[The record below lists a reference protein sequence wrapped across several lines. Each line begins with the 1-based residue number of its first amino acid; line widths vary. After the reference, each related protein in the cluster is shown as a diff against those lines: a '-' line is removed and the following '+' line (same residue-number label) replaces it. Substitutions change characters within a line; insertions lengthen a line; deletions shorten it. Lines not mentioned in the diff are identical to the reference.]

1 MSKFD
6 FRRTLF
12 ASTALIACSLSSA
25 AAFANGYDT
34 LYVSAPPPG
43 LSETLSATET
53 FYAAYIG
60 IADGESGTL
69 TIAPGVTMTTLGL
82 VGFISDPYGG
92 IIGQDQG
99 STGTVIIS
107 GTGSTWTDESDYVIV
122 GQSGTGTL
130 QLSSGGTLNTN
141 NVTIGEYETGNGTV
155 TIDGVGTT
163 WDNLYTTNIGP
174 RGTGSVT
181 VSGGAVVTNGE
192 TLNIGGRGFLSR
204 APAPLSGTGS
214 LTVTGTGTTWY
225 NTGGVNVGRGDESTG
240 SLTVENGASFQTY
253 DGSIYAGLGA
263 TITVTGPGTT
273 MLLGTRNTTPPVDWD
288 AAAGYFSPDDG
299 ATSVIS
305 NGATLNADATYIGG
319 AGTAAVTTLTVT
331 GAGTT
336 WHNWL
341 NIYVGG
347 TGNGDGGYG
356 AATVSDGAVATA
368 YTAGVGVDA
377 GSVGTLLLT
386 GQGTLFQVL
395 SRDGFSGNFRVGYEG
410 NGTVTVQNGA
420 TLTAANLVHIANEV
434 GSVGVL
440 NIGAAEGEAP
450 VAPGTVLG
458 TNGVFFGSG
467 DATLVFNHT
476 STGLTF
482 NNELSGTGG
491 AIRHLAGVT
500 NFTVDSPDFEG
511 TLDVIGGTV
520 KLNASIPDLAVTVGA
535 GGTLGGNTTI
545 ASLSVEAGGTVTPGN
560 SIGTL
565 VVTGDVTFAP
575 GSIYVVELDGAG
587 NSDLITASGQAF
599 LNGATVN
606 LVALDPQASYKSAQV
621 YTIVAATGG
630 VVGAFGAVTTDSLF
644 LTVDVNDLA
653 NGINVVISASDNA
666 FTSVAVTPNQIA
678 TSAALG
684 TLPQTGASLALY
696 NSVLFLT
703 SASEAQWAYDQL
715 SGEVHASTQSL
726 FMEQSSLIRGALNDR
741 LRAAQGGVG
750 ASAGTVVNVV
760 ETSSGAL
767 AYAAPSPVKV
777 AADLSIPV
785 KAAPAVAPVERFAL
799 WSTAFGN
806 WGDMDGNS
814 NAAGVSDST
823 GGFLIGA
830 DTLVGDGWR
839 LGVAGGYSYT
849 DFSISGRNSS
859 GSSDNWHIGLYGG
872 NEWGPLALRTGLA
885 YTWQDISTNRSVA
898 FTGYTDSLSA
908 DYDAGTVQA
917 FGELGYRIDAAGI
930 AFEPFAN
937 LSYVSLH
944 QDGYREEGGAAAL
957 TGDSQTMDTTFTT
970 LGVRLAKE
978 IAFGSTAATL
988 RGALGW
994 RHAFGDIDPTVTQ
1007 AFAGSDAFTVTGAP
1021 IAEDAAVV
1029 EAGLDVLIS
1038 ATATLGIAYTGQ
1050 YGDGVSE
1057 NGFNAR
1063 LSVRF

>member
-1 MSKFD
+1 MSKFS
-6 FRRTLF
+6 FRGALL
-12 ASTALIACSLSSA
+12 ASTAITAFAVVLSGSA
-25 AAFANGYDT
+25 ARANGYSSLT
-34 LYVSAPPPG
+34 VSAPPPG
-43 LSETLSATET
+43 QTETLSADDT
-53 FYAAYIG
+53 FYEVYVGVAA
-60 IADGESGTL
+60 GEIGTL
-69 TIAPGVTMTTLGL
+69 IVAPGVTMTTLGAI
-82 VGFISDPYGG
+82 GFAPYAYGAV
-92 IIGQDQG
+92 IGQDEG
-99 STGTVIIS
+99 STGTVIVS
-107 GTGSTWTDESDYVIV
+107 GTGAAWTDESTFVIV
-122 GQSGTGTL
+122 GQFGTGAV
-130 QLSSGGTLNTN
+130 QLSAGGSWDTT
-141 NVTIGEYETGNGTV
+141 NVTIGEYETGNGSVSVSGAGTSWTNEFT
-155 TIDGVGTT
+155 TI
-163 WDNLYTTNIGP
+163 IGGN
-174 RGTGSVT
+174 GTGSVT
-181 VSGGAVVTNGE
+181 VSGGAEVTNGE
-192 TLNIGGRGFLSR
+192 TLYIGGGSLPTARYIPS
-204 APAPLSGTGS
+204 STGTGS

-225 NTGGVNVGRGDESTG
+225 NTGGVNIARDPGSTG

-253 DGSIYAGLGA
+253 DGSIYAGPGA

-273 MLLGTRNTTPPVDWD
+273 MLLGTRNTTPPVDWT
-288 AAAGYFSPDDG
+288 AAAGYFSPDEG
-299 ATSVIS
+299 ATSLIS

-319 AGTAAVTTLTVT
+319 GGTEAVTTITVT

-368 YTAGVGVDA
+368 YTAAVGVDA

-386 GQGTLFQVL
+386 GEGTLFQVL

-458 TNGVFFGSG
+458 TNGVFFGDG

-482 NNELSGTGG
+482 NNALSGTGG
-491 AIRHLAGVT
+491 EIRHLAGVT
-500 NFTVDSPDFEG
+500 NFTVDSPDFTG
-511 TLDVIGGTV
+511 TLNLIGGTAKV
-520 KLNASIPDLAVTVGA
+520 NAAIGGMDVNVSSGA
-535 GGTLGGNTTI
+535 TLGGNGTI
-545 ASLSVEAGGTVTPGN
+545 GVLNVASGGIVSPGN
-560 SIGTL
+560 SIGTM

-630 VVGAFGAVTTDSLF
+630 VVGTFGAVTTDSLF

-653 NGINVVISASDNA
+653 NGINVVISASDDA

-696 NSVLFLT
+696 NSILFLT
-703 SASEAQWAYDQL
+703 SAGEAQWAYDQL

-750 ASAGTVVNVV
+750 ASSGQVVNVV

-767 AYAAPSPVKV
+767 AYAAPSPVQV
-777 AADLSIPV
+777 AADMSMPM
-785 KAAPAVAPVERFAL
+785 KAAPALAPVERFAL

-806 WGDMDGNS
+806 WGEMDGNS

-830 DTLVGDGWR
+830 DTLVGEGWR
-839 LGVAGGYSYT
+839 VGVAGGYSYT

-859 GSSDNWHIGLYGG
+859 GSSDNWHIGLYAG

-898 FTGYTDSLSA
+898 FTGYSDSLSA
-908 DYDAGTVQA
+908 DYNAGTV
-917 FGELGYRIDAAGI
+917 
-930 AFEPFAN
+930 
-937 LSYVSLH
+937 
-944 QDGYREEGGAAAL
+944 
-957 TGDSQTMDTTFTT
+957 
-970 LGVRLAKE
+970 
-978 IAFGSTAATL
+978 
-988 RGALGW
+988 
-994 RHAFGDIDPTVTQ
+994 
-1007 AFAGSDAFTVTGAP
+1007 
-1021 IAEDAAVV
+1021 
-1029 EAGLDVLIS
+1029 
-1038 ATATLGIAYTGQ
+1038 
-1050 YGDGVSE
+1050 
-1057 NGFNAR
+1057 
-1063 LSVRF
+1063 

>member
-1 MSKFD
+1 MSFGAVTRGAVQVNSVSQGG
-6 FRRTLF
+6 FTTLNDYASF
-12 ASTALIACSLSSA
+12 KDQTFTLPASTTLTGQLSWFGAIIPGNQIAEDASHNGASPLVYSFVLPSLVDGVAGFTTYEVDKIGVLKITTTDNSVKFST
-25 AAFANGYDT
+25 T
-34 LYVSAPPPG
+34 LYG
-43 LSETLSATET
+43 TT
-53 FYAAYIG
+53 
-60 IADGESGTL
+60 ADGEQITSTISGVLAAPSAESLGIVSTSFAVRFSDVLITGKETSLVILSEQPIAQGFTFDYAVNGSATAGEGALVVPAVLYDADPTAPGSVIITNSADPGEGNGTILFGLDQLYTGGTTINAGATLQLGNGGTSGSVLGDITDNGTL
-69 TIAPGVTMTTLGL
+69 AFNRSDEVTYAGV
-82 VGFISDPYGG
+82 
-92 IIGQDQG
+92 
-99 STGTVIIS
+99 IS
-107 GTGSTWTDESDYVIV
+107 GTGALV
-122 GQSGTGTL
+122 QAGTGTL
-130 QLSSGGTLNTN
+130 ILTGASTFTGGASVTAGTLQIGDGGTSGSLATDIAVASGATLAFNRADEASFGYAISGTGAL
-141 NVTIGEYETGNGTV
+141 VKAGAGELELTGDNSGFTGTTTVSEGLLSVNGTL
-155 TIDGVGTT
+155 G
-163 WDNLYTTNIGP
+163 
-174 RGTGSVT
+174 GSVT
-181 VSGGAVVTNGE
+181 V
-192 TLNIGGRGFLSR
+192 
-204 APAPLSGTGS
+204 
-214 LTVTGTGTTWY
+214 
-225 NTGGVNVGRGDESTG
+225 
-240 SLTVENGASFQTY
+240 
-253 DGSIYAGLGA
+253 
-263 TITVTGPGTT
+263 
-273 MLLGTRNTTPPVDWD
+273 
-288 AAAGYFSPDDG
+288 
-299 ATSVIS
+299 
-305 NGATLNADATYIGG
+305 
-319 AGTAAVTTLTVT
+319 
-331 GAGTT
+331 
-336 WHNWL
+336 
-341 NIYVGG
+341 
-347 TGNGDGGYG
+347 
-356 AATVSDGAVATA
+356 
-368 YTAGVGVDA
+368 
-377 GSVGTLLLT
+377 
-386 GQGTLFQVL
+386 
-395 SRDGFSGNFRVGYEG
+395 
-410 NGTVTVQNGA
+410 
-420 TLTAANLVHIANEV
+420 
-434 GSVGVL
+434 
-440 NIGAAEGEAP
+440 AE
-450 VAPGTVLG
+450 
-458 TNGVFFGSG
+458 
-467 DATLVFNHT
+467 
-476 STGLTF
+476 
-482 NNELSGTGG
+482 
-491 AIRHLAGVT
+491 
-500 NFTVDSPDFEG
+500 
-511 TLDVIGGTV
+511 
-520 KLNASIPDLAVTVGA
+520 
-535 GGTLGGNTTI
+535 GGTLGGSGTTG
-545 ASLSVEAGGTVTPGN
+545 AVTVLAGGTLAPGN

-565 VVTGDVTFAP
+565 TINGDVTFEP
-575 GSIYVVELDGAG
+575 GSTYQIELDNAG
-587 NSDLITASGQAF
+587 NSDGISTTGRITV
-599 LNGATVN
+599 NGATLN
-606 LVALDPQASYKSAQV
+606 LVTLDPLVSYASGV
-621 YTIVAATGG
+621 TYTILEAAGG
-630 VVGAFGAVTTDSLF
+630 VTGSFSQVTSSSIFLNVEEDSTAVALS
-644 LTVDVNDLA
+644 
-653 NGINVVISASDNA
+653 VVVSIPQET